1 LDLTRINNLNDLQK
15 LLELLGRFE
24 VSEFEIESE
33 GVKIRIAK
41 GRAFGAP
48 GGLAVL
54 PAATGIS
61 MAPVAAGNSPPAA
74 ASGAPTS
81 RVEVDESLPANIK
94 IIKSPMV
101 GTFYRAPSPESD
113 PFVQVG
119 DRIEDDAV
127 LCIIEAMKV
136 MNEIPAGVAGVV
148 KEILVKNGESVEF
161 GQPLFHIQT

>member
-1 LDLTRINNLNDLQK
+1 MDLTRISNLNDLQK

-24 VSEFEIESE
+24 VSEFEIEAE

-41 GRAFGAP
+41 GREFGAP
-48 GGLAVL
+48 AGLAVL
-54 PAATGIS
+54 PAAAGIS
-61 MAPVAAGNSPPAA
+61 MAPVAAGNSPPIAA
-74 ASGAPTS
+74 HGATAA
-81 RVEVDESLPANIK
+81 RVEADESLPANIK

-119 DRIEDDAV
+119 DRVEDDAV
-127 LCIIEAMKV
+127 ICIIEAMKV
-136 MNEIPAGVAGVV
+136 MNEIPSGVAGVV